1 MNLNSWVMKISI
13 IIALAMPA
21 SALSGSLEYSAL
33 GSNIKIDTT
42 YTLGDAIYTN
52 SLTAPATIGDELSYI
67 HGTDSIGPEYS
78 SKLDYN
84 LIMNNRDLS
93 WTTTQSMKNSD
104 EQAMIETT
112 MSGTDAVA
120 SYSASASLSDLS
132 FNSLLKAMTP
142 VDEDILSGADISIAD
157 MLSDGQI
164 SIDQTYSGMDVN
176 NSPSEISQK
185 VLASEQA
192 KINLIGS
199 FNLTSGVL

>member
-1 MNLNSWVMKISI
+1 METNTNLNSWIVNLSI

-21 SALSGSLEYSAL
+21 SALSGNLEYSAV
-33 GSNIKIDTT
+33 GSNIKLDTT
-42 YTLGDAIYTN
+42 YALGDAIYAN
-52 SLTAPATIGDELSYI
+52 SLMAPATGNELSYF
-67 HGTDSIGPEYS
+67 HGKDCIGPEYS
-78 SKLDYN
+78 SELDYN

-104 EQAMIETT
+104 EEAMIKTT
-112 MSGTDAVA
+112 MSGTDAAA
-120 SYSASASLSDLS
+120 SYSGFASLSDLS

-142 VDEDILSGADISIAD
+142 ANEDTIG
-157 MLSDGQI
+157 DGYI
-164 SIDQTYSGMDVN
+164 SIDQTYFGKDIN
-176 NSPSEISQK
+176 NLPSEISQK